1 MQRSAR
7 VGVGVEMERRAAA
20 RKGGGVEAEKGR
32 GRVGK
37 DAVWALKQGVSS
49 SGIRLIIELQYGRCT
64 IDFAHDAILPGISRG
79 KIRLNAI

>member
-1 MQRSAR
+1 
-7 VGVGVEMERRAAA
+7 VEVEMERRAAA

-49 SGIRLIIELQYGRCT
+49 SGMRLVIEIQYGRCT

-79 KIRLNAI
+79 KIRLNTI